1 MATILWKFNQIT
13 GLWDSQRVITVA
25 SDEKTWLEVFQKQE
39 PEEIFLVSS
48 RRPTFKK
55 GLTLQKQKR
64 DRRSGRYTYEGQYQR
79 LCVCGHVLGQH
90 LAEAPHGC
98 IQEDERGV
106 IGGAACPCERFRP
119 SRAKMERHETGKNP
133 TVSQQKANRQ
143 KPPRRRDYGQGIHVE
158 YSPGNAAYFVMWHHE
173 VLSIHPTWEGADE
186 KARGLVL
193 NKTRD
198 GSDECSVVSSH
209 AAVTLRRTQSG
220 EPPVVEHYRR
230 LSEAIARA
238 RRYMKEN
245 PPGEHGRITIE
256 SHERGRYLS
265 RVFKTS
271 PKNAFEWQ
279 WSEK

>member
-1 MATILWKFNQIT
+1 MILKGARFEIRIKDANDPYLIG
-13 GLWDSQRVITVA
+13 GLA
-25 SDEKTWLEVFQKQE
+25 G
-39 PEEIFLVSS
+39 SS
-48 RRPTFKK
+48 RTREAAERRVTTWSRNPRKYGNVKYEVVEVTSSGEKHESGENPASCEPTREQKHLLEAGYGFGEKSGMSKK
-55 GLTLQKQKR
+55 DWMR
-64 DRRSGRYTYEGQYQR
+64 N
-79 LCVCGHVLGQH
+79 H
-90 LAEAPHGC
+90 EAGC
-98 IQEDERGV
+98 
-106 IGGAACPCERFRP
+106 
-119 SRAKMERHETGKNP
+119 NP

-209 AAVTLRRTQSG
+209 AAVTLKRTQSG

-265 RVFKTS
+265 RVFKTT